1 MIFREKKIREGDLVL
16 TLDAGDWYSGSLY
29 DQLGA
34 DDRTNSVPQMEF
46 FHDAGYDGIILGNH
60 DFDRHESALFAML
73 YKWCVGLQQIVG
85 TLHLLQQRL

>member
-1 MIFREKKIREGDLVL
+1 M

-34 DDRTNSVPQMEF
+34 DDRTDSVPQMEF

-60 DFDRHESALFAML
+60 DFDRHESALFSML
-73 YKWCVGLQQIVG
+73 YKASDMKLNINVIVF
-85 TLHLLQQRL
+85 TLIIVFISHGSVTDLLYK